1 MAIYVS
7 KSEFRARVLELLR
20 QVEIT
25 GDPVVVTHRGA
36 PKVEVRPYVAPEDE
50 AEHDPLKALHGS
62 VLRYDSP
69 FEPAVPVEDWEAFR

>member
-50 AEHDPLKALHGS
+50 ADTIL
-62 VLRYDSP
+62 
-69 FEPAVPVEDWEAFR
+69 